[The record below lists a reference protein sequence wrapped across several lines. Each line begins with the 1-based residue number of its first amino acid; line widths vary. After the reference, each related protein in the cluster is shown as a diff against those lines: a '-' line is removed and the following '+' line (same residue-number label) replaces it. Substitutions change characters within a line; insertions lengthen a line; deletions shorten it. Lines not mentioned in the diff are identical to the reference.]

1 MRDCDR
7 SILQQLL
14 SAHSSIQDIREQ
26 QKLALQEQ
34 QELDKRLSWGSA
46 EDLDKFEEDTVSS
59 DYFSRNNSKNLT
71 PQETPHHLP
80 TTKTNLEIH
89 VDDTKDDDDEL
100 LRQFLG
106 EDNVQRL
113 NYFSKSRPTY
123 TVNVEEDIDRVSSAS
138 SSRRSSEQDK
148 SAGFTSNGKSMAEL
162 KVEAKREGRSSV
174 AFEMQMLRQKLQEE
188 AKEELAAFDLKFD
201 TPSSL
206 PTLLE
211 EGKRPYRHSILNR
224 MEELLNP
231 PSHGKTHTGFT
242 SHIRQSSE
250 PVAMNNTV
258 WNPLTQSNS
267 TTKVTHGFIPSS
279 QSTNFVSHSR
289 KDSEP
294 SHNSFRLPSSYSN
307 YHTDKLTR
315 TGSDGIHNSKEEI
328 AAKFGVKSRQKQ
340 VHYDTTVVKRRSS
353 SSSRNGTLEK
363 KKHPL
368 QYSVESLDNDKLG
381 SSSSINDDR
390 KVEKRDLD
398 SPEHKTVLPH
408 GRNGNGHF
416 RPHPQNKIDSLPIT
430 YHQEKPKLTPL
441 RSYQNPSSREPGP
454 QSPDVYPEMSPSPP
468 LNHLSPSTSKDT
480 ISPYMTTSQLRQEM
494 DEYLSQGTNFVYRPY
509 SEVKKKGFS
518 SPFRRKQYIPS
529 SGNDTWL

>member
-1 MRDCDR
+1 MRGCDR
-7 SILQQLL
+7 TILQQLL
-14 SAHSSIQDIREQ
+14 TAHSSIQDIREQ
-26 QKLALQEQ
+26 QKLAIQEQ
-34 QELDKRLSWGSA
+34 QELDKRLSLGST
-46 EDLDKFEEDTVSS
+46 EDLDKFKEDTLSS
-59 DYFSRNNSKNLT
+59 DYFSRDNSKSLT
-71 PQETPHHLP
+71 PQEAPHYLP
-80 TTKTNLEIH
+80 TVKTNLEIR

-106 EDNVQRL
+106 EDNVQKL
-113 NYFSKSRPTY
+113 NCLSKSRPNY
-123 TVNVEEDIDRVSSAS
+123 TVNVEEDIDRVSSTS

-148 SAGFTSNGKSMAEL
+148 SAGPTNNGKSMAEL

-206 PTLLE
+206 PTFLE
-211 EGKRPYRHSILNR
+211 EDKRPYRHSILNR

-231 PSHGKTHTGFT
+231 PNHGKTHTGFT

-250 PVAMNNTV
+250 PVVFNNTV
-258 WNPLTQSNS
+258 WNPPTQSNS
-267 TTKVTHGFIPSS
+267 TTKVTRGFIPSS
-279 QSTNFVSHSR
+279 QSTNFHSR
-289 KDSEP
+289 KDSELTH
-294 SHNSFRLPSSYSN
+294 SSFRLPSSNSSY
-307 YHTDKLTR
+307 YAEKLTR

-340 VHYDTTVVKRRSS
+340 VHYDTTVIKRRSS
-353 SSSRNGTLEK
+353 SSSRNDTLEK

-368 QYSVESLDNDKLG
+368 QYSVESLDNNKSG
-381 SSSSINDDR
+381 SSSSINEDR

-416 RPHPQNKIDSLPIT
+416 RPHPQNKMDSLPNT
-430 YHQEKPKLTPL
+430 YRQEKPKLAPL
-441 RSYQNPSSREPGP
+441 RSYQNPSLQEQQCP

-468 LNHLSPSTSKDT
+468 FNHLSPSTSKDT
-480 ISPYMTTSQLRQEM
+480 IAPYMTTSQVRQEM
-494 DEYLSQGTNFVYRPY
+494 DDYISQGTNYVYRPY
-509 SEVKKKGFS
+509 SEVKRKGLS
-518 SPFRRKQYIPS
+518 SPFRRKQYVPS
-529 SGNDTWL
+529 SDNDTWL